1 MIVKGASSPEV
12 RAIYT
17 RALALRNGEDS
28 PERFKVLWGLYLYSM
43 TSGQLNEAAVYADEL
58 LVLAQRLGAGDL
70 MLEGYHARWGTSF
83 WLGDLS
89 VADASCEQG
98 IALYDRSRHHALAFE
113 FSGHDPGV
121 CAHSTRAINMSLAGF
136 PHQAM
141 KSGAEAVT
149 LARSLAHPYSLA
161 LAMWFWTIVLQF
173 GRQRQRCHDL
183 ATNLV
188 ELSQEHQFPI
198 MLGNGML
205 GWASVDAGVS
215 DKGIALMEQGLQ
227 LVTSAGRRVTRPYMQ
242 AVLASTKA
250 DFGKLPDAFELINEA
265 LQGTEASGERWSEA
279 ELHHIKGRL
288 LRARGDYGESETSF
302 RKSIE
307 ITRKQNARGLELRAA
322 TSLAGLFHDQNR
334 RVDARDVLAP
344 IYNWFTEGFDTPD
357 LMDAKALLDQ
367 LQ

>member
-1 MIVKGASSPEV
+1 
-12 RAIYT
+12 
-17 RALALRNGEDS
+17 
-28 PERFKVLWGLYLYSM
+28 M
-43 TSGQLNEAAVYADEL
+43 TSGQLNEAAAYADEL

-70 MLEGYHARWGTSF
+70 VLEGYHARSSSL

-89 VADASCEQG
+89 VADASCQQG

-121 CAHSTRAINMSLAGF
+121 CAHGTRAINMSLAGF

-141 KSGAEAVT
+141 KSGAEAVK

-161 LAMWFWTIVLQF
+161 LAMWLWTIVLQF

-188 ELSQEHQFPI
+188 ELSQEHHFPM
-198 MLGNGML
+198 MLANGMFFL
-205 GWASVDAGVS
+205 GWASVDAGDP
-215 DKGIALMEQGLQ
+215 DKGIALMEQGLE
-227 LVTSAGRRVTRPYMQ
+227 LVTSAGRRLTRPYMQ

-250 DFGKLPDAFELINEA
+250 DFGKLPDAFELIDEA
-265 LQGTEASGERWSEA
+265 LQVTEASGERWSEA
-279 ELHHIKGRL
+279 ELHRIKGRL
-288 LRARGDYGESETSF
+288 LRARGDDRESETSF

-307 ITRKQNARGLELRAA
+307 IARKQNARGLELRAA

-357 LMDAKALLDQ
+357 LVDAKALLDQ